1 MKFYFFGGCEVQD
14 SIMWLKDNYPEHSY
28 HRIWGTT
35 INSMLSRPGK
45 IADAVFEWHNK
56 LSDIEQRSLTVERI
70 YKEIC
75 TKDFIDECIV
85 DDNTYL
91 VISMLFE
98 SSTRYDDGYEH
109 ISLIPELQLNC
120 NDRNNIPYL
129 KSLMRYKFPLDV
141 HNKINDKHFATSVY
155 DSAIAKD
162 YFKNA
167 KLLEKF
173 SEKIYSKFKNNVI
186 LLNIPPAKRY
196 YNNAYGYYDDLPK
209 INQYAYMLTS
219 VSNMNIGDYSW
230 NYHNK
235 MLNLLNNWIYKKGF
249 SEKISVI
256 NIDDS
261 KIEGDD
267 HHRLGRSPFH
277 FTDQTTSYLGSQ
289 IAGKINDIRRNQ
301 K

>member
-14 SIMWLKDNYPEHSY
+14 SIIWLRDNYPEHSY

-35 INSMLSRPGK
+35 VNSMLSPPGK
-45 IADAVFEWHNK
+45 IADRVFEWHNK
-56 LSDIEQRSLTVERI
+56 LNKSEQRSLTVERI

-75 TKDFIDECIV
+75 TKDFIDECVV
-85 DDNTYL
+85 DDDTYI

-98 SSTRYDDGYEH
+98 SSTRYDDGSEH
-109 ISLIPELQLNC
+109 ITLIPELQPNC
-120 NDRNNIPYL
+120 NDRNNIPYF
-129 KSLMRYKFPLDV
+129 KSLMRYKFPLDIYG
-141 HNKINDKHFATSVY
+141 KINNKQFFTSVY
-155 DSAIAKD
+155 DSEIAKD

-173 SEKIYSKFKNNVI
+173 SEKIYDKFKNKVI

-196 YNNAYGYYDDLPK
+196 YNNTYGFYDDLPK

-219 VSNMNIGDYSW
+219 FNNMNIGDYSW
-230 NYHNK
+230 NHHNK
-235 MLNLLNNWIYKKGF
+235 VLKLLYNWIYKKGF

-277 FTDQTTSYLGSQ
+277 FTDRTISYLGSQ
-289 IAGKINDIRRNQ
+289 IAGKINDIRRN
-301 K
+301 